1 MIIILYYVKIIY
13 ITFFGHYLYYVH
25 ILDKNIKTYK
35 TLCMKSIILIKE
47 LTFFY

>member
-1 MIIILYYVKIIY
+1 MSQIIN

-25 ILDKNIKTYK
+25 LLDKNIKLYEK
-35 TLCMKSIILIKE
+35 LCMKSIILIKE